1 MHASWKTVGKYTEN
15 RRQSFIF
22 LRSALN
28 QRVVV
33 DDDSFYD
40 ILIENDLLLSERKM
54 EKNDGLVE
62 IGFVAIF
69 SFARSVS
76 HSTINNLGM
85 MNNTN
90 YYWVIS
96 KSGGRIPYQEVKRN
110 IMTTIWREN
119 HIRRC
124 ADDFIHDDHL
134 WNHNQNIKS
143 KDDAIDA
150 RLRLA
155 KIAETESGIGCFCP
169 EPGFC
174 VEASIHDTA
183 CKHE

>member
-90 YYWVIS
+90 YY
-96 KSGGRIPYQEVKRN
+96 
-110 IMTTIWREN
+110 
-119 HIRRC
+119 
-124 ADDFIHDDHL
+124 
-134 WNHNQNIKS
+134 
-143 KDDAIDA
+143 
-150 RLRLA
+150 
-155 KIAETESGIGCFCP
+155 
-169 EPGFC
+169 
-174 VEASIHDTA
+174 
-183 CKHE
+183 